1 MGRTQ
6 PSDQAS
12 RMNRNRATDSPTR
25 QASARAIAF
34 GDVEGSRPFLSIS
47 TPALASTPTM
57 DTSTITM
64 SAFIDPVY
72 ASGLLRVPYRV
83 CGR

>member
-1 MGRTQ
+1 MPVGR
-6 PSDQAS
+6 
-12 RMNRNRATDSPTR
+12 TR

-34 GDVEGSRPFLSIS
+34 GAVEGSRPFLSMS

-64 SAFIDPVY
+64 STFIDPVY
-72 ASGLLRVPYRV
+72 ASGPRRAPAPARS
-83 CGR
+83 R